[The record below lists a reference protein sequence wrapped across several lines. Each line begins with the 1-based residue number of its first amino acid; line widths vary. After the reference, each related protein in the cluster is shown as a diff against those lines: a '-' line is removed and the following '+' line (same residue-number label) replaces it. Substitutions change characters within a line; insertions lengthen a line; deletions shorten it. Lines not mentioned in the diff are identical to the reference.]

1 VEQLLADARLAPGDL
16 HTSCLVA
23 LHPSGEGLLRGSA
36 AALGLE
42 PCHAAASRAVL
53 GTRGNPSGAGTLMA
67 LGLGIEAV
75 AAAGAPGGPS
85 HAVAVA
91 LGPGPSAEGL
101 VLRLRL

>member
-1 VEQLLADARLAPGDL
+1 MEQLLADAHLAPGDL
-16 HTSCLVA
+16 HSSCLVA
-23 LHPSGEGLLRGSA
+23 LHPSGEGLLDGSA

-42 PCHAAASRAVL
+42 LRHAAASRAVL

-67 LGLGIEAV
+67 LGLGIEA
-75 AAAGAPGGPS
+75 AAAAGGAPGGPS

-101 VLRLRL
+101 VLRL